1 MTGMST
7 FIIIYYMERLERAL
21 FQNMDFGFW
30 ILVWTWKKDVKFIE
44 ENTRIIVGHMRDIVT
59 CKSGPALSYV
69 RCCFTNFF
77 FFKIDS
83 LDLPHFLASKNTGR
97 AWIGGK
103 YWIPKSAQTILSF

>member
-30 ILVWTWKKDVKFIE
+30 ILVWTWKKDVEFIE

-77 FFKIDS
+77 FFKLTRWICPIFLLQKTLAELELGENTESPS
-83 LDLPHFLASKNTGR
+83 L
-97 AWIGGK
+97 
-103 YWIPKSAQTILSF
+103 PKLF